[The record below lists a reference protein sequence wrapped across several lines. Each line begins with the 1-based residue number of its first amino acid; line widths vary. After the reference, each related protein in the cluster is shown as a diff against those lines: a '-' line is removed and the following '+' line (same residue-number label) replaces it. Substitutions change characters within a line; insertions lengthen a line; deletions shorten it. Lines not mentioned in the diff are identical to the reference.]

1 MGQREITDIELNEG
15 SMGVDEDVHYD
26 INCIPVKKIGTYRTG
41 SLVIDPNVLVYFR
54 KCKCGRHQGCDQALE
69 QFRTN
74 GVPLPTDGV
83 SVHRPGCSFERTIRA
98 HFEKDSVEG
107 IQRKYYIY
115 HHACTC
121 RYTVKPKTAHHKRSD
136 WGKILLFM
144 YMFVI
149 NNNLLS
155 EYLILLNAIYHSSLV
170 LQLT

>member
-41 SLVIDPNVLVYFR
+41 SLVIDPNVVYYFR
-54 KCKCGRHQGCDQALE
+54 QCKCGRHQGCDQALE

-74 GVPLPTDGV
+74 GIPLPTDGV
-83 SVHRPGCSFERTIRA
+83 SVHRPGCSFERTITA

-136 WGKILLFM
+136 WDRFP
-144 YMFVI
+144 Y
-149 NNNLLS
+149 NP
-155 EYLILLNAIYHSSLV
+155 
-170 LQLT
+170 